1 MKISTKY
8 DGLLSF
14 VDAFVPAFRS
24 VKIGL
29 DVRSKFKIE
38 EGYSYQ
44 IDAADILSPSVKE
57 LAISNTAIILLRR
70 SRPALFMNEVAML
83 HKFQNNEGIPLVR
96 ISIL

>member
-1 MKISTKY
+1 MKSFTKY

-24 VKIGL
+24 VKIGI
-29 DVRSKFKIE
+29 DVRSKCKIE
-38 EGYSYQ
+38 EGNSYQ
-44 IDAADILSPSVKE
+44 LDAADILSPSVKE

-70 SRPALFMNEVAML
+70 TQLALFLNEVAML
-83 HKFQNNEGIPLVR
+83 YKFQNNEGIPLVR